1 MNARVLDYENK
12 LKTIALAEL
21 QDKKLSDVFWETD
34 SGCILFHYK
43 APSVSKSGKETKKWT
58 EFALLFSYE
67 DMMSALEEK
76 GCSSDD
82 FIFYIG
88 SLIDSFDLD
97 YSELDSPHPF
107 GEFGIAPDG
116 LMMDAPRYIR
126 KNSCPDIDDYDWLDD
141 YAYDDDFI
149 AALAEKILSQK

>member
-1 MNARVLDYENK
+1 MDTRLLDYENK
-12 LKTIALAEL
+12 LRTIALAEL

-76 GCSSDD
+76 GCSSD
-82 FIFYIG
+82 
-88 SLIDSFDLD
+88 
-97 YSELDSPHPF
+97 H
-107 GEFGIAPDG
+107 
-116 LMMDAPRYIR
+116 
-126 KNSCPDIDDYDWLDD
+126 
-141 YAYDDDFI
+141 
-149 AALAEKILSQK
+149 